1 MSVHLQSLGVS
12 TSGHF
17 CASTTT
23 SSSCVATVES
33 TCCVSPR
40 RGTTPTAPSSVV
52 RDGPATDRVHAPLT
66 TTCPSTMAASSSCQP
81 PTVSLS
87 PIAVTQPTTFELVCA
102 QAAIGSSSVIVVVL
116 YRPSAGWQ
124 VILCDPI
131 WHVSSHSGEACFKLL
146 YPVCFTIPVPKAY
159 EHISPSIES
168 QDHRQRLRAVVS
180 KDGLTSNFDRDRFV
194 RSYDTM
200 RARSGAG
207 PFVCLSRGEFAVCYQ
222 TVIQL
227 LTT

>member
-1 MSVHLQSLGVS
+1 MCFTETWHDADSAVLGRLRRTGYRPRPRAADDDMSVNHGGVLVMS
-12 TSGHF
+12 
-17 CASTTT
+17 
-23 SSSCVATVES
+23 
-33 TCCVSPR
+33 
-40 RGTTPTAPSSVV
+40 
-52 RDGPATDRVHAPLT
+52 
-66 TTCPSTMAASSSCQP
+66 AAD
-81 PTVSLS
+81 VSLS

-159 EHISPSIES
+159 EHISRSIES
-168 QDHRQRLRAVVS
+168 QDHQLRLRAVVS